1 MRVDTEPQ
9 IVEVAPAEVYTKPPP
24 RVSDLR
30 LFQTMDEL
38 RARHGEPKG
47 MRQRIMHAAGA
58 LAAGT
63 LLFIALYGI
72 ILSLE

>member
-1 MRVDTEPQ
+1 
-9 IVEVAPAEVYTKPPP
+9 
-24 RVSDLR
+24 
-30 LFQTMDEL
+30 MDEL